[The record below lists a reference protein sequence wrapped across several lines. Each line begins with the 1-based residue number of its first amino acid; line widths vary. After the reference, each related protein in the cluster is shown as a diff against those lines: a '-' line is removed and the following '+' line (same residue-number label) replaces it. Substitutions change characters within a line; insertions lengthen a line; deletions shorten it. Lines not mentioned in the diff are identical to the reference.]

1 MWISC
6 RSTPTITAFIRHVD
20 YFRGKVQYHSIFRLQ
35 RRFGDAI
42 LLTGNLFLQAI
53 AEAMSQARSI
63 VGEGVCV
70 LRMSLRIGAARLVT
84 TLMTITAVVT
94 GMGAIPIGARQSSAD
109 QPDKYT
115 WLEDIHGDRQL
126 AWVKTENART
136 AAVLEKDS
144 HFAPLEAEALK
155 VLESPERLPEPEFRN
170 GAVYNTWHD
179 AEHVRGIL
187 RRMTLKDY
195 LAAEPK
201 WETVLDYD
209 ALSKVDKQSWVGKG
223 LTCLLPDDELC
234 MVALSAGGE
243 DAVTLREMNLK
254 TGKFVEGGF
263 GLPRGKQT
271 VAWVDKDTLLIARD
285 WGPGTMSEAGY
296 AITIRQWRRGEPL
309 EGAKE
314 VFRGDTKDNGY
325 GDYPRVFLDG
335 QDHRAVMVERN
346 LSTFARE
353 NYILLPGGAKKLAL
367 PLKARVSGLLDGQ
380 LLVTLNEDWTP
391 QGQMKNIVQGSVVA
405 LELTAVEKD
414 QTRLKPTVVFA
425 PTAQEFEQWFSTTKN
440 HLILAT
446 LEHVQQRAYVYTLG
460 SDGNWTPKRLPVPD
474 NLTID
479 SVAASNTD
487 DRFFLGVEGFLT
499 PPSLWLGD
507 AGDGSFALA
516 KSQKSQFDA
525 SGDVVEQLEAISKDG
540 TRVPYFVVHRKDM
553 RYDGSNATLL
563 TAYGGFQLAY
573 TPSYSVVDGK
583 LWLEH
588 GGVYVLANIRG
599 GGEFGPAW
607 HEAGIKTHR
616 QRIYDDFYAVAQD
629 LVTRKITSS
638 RRLGILGGSNGG
650 LLMGVEFTQHPE
662 MWNAVVIQVPLLDML
677 GFEHLSA
684 GASWVGE
691 YGSVSVPEER
701 AFLASISPYNQ
712 LKPDVHYP
720 EPLIFTTTKDD
731 RVGPVHARKFAAR
744 MEEFHEPFFYD
755 EITEGGHGEGADNK
769 QEARTDA
776 EYFTYLMMKLMDSN
790 DTGHH
795 N

>member
-1 MWISC
+1 MC
-6 RSTPTITAFIRHVD
+6 
-20 YFRGKVQYHSIFRLQ
+20 
-35 RRFGDAI
+35 
-42 LLTGNLFLQAI
+42 LT
-53 AEAMSQARSI
+53 R
-63 VGEGVCV
+63 
-70 LRMSLRIGAARLVT
+70 GAARLVA
-84 TLMTITAVVT
+84 TLMTTAAVMT
-94 GMGAIPIGARQSSAD
+94 GLGAIPARAQQSSLEQSD
-109 QPDKYT
+109 NYT
-115 WLEDIHGDRQL
+115 WLEDIHGERQM
-126 AWVKTENART
+126 AWVKAENART

-155 VLESPERLPEPEFRN
+155 VLESPDRLPEPELRN
-170 GAVYNTWHD
+170 GVVYNTWRD
-179 AEHVRGIL
+179 AEHVRGIV
-187 RRMTLKDY
+187 RRTKLKDY
-195 LAAEPK
+195 LMAEPK

-209 ALSKVDKQSWVGKG
+209 ALSKTDKQSWVGKG
-223 LTCLLPDDELC
+223 LECLHPDDELC
-234 MVALSAGGE
+234 LVALSAGGE

-263 GLPRGKQT
+263 ALPRGKQT

-285 WGPGTMSEAGY
+285 WGTGTMSEAGY
-296 AITIRQWRRGEPL
+296 PITIRRWRRGQPL
-309 EGAKE
+309 ENSKE

-325 GDYPRVFLDG
+325 GDNPRVFIDG
-335 QDHRAVMVERN
+335 QGHQAAIVERN
-346 LSTFARE
+346 LSTFAHE
-353 NYILLPGGAKKLAL
+353 NYLLLPGGAKKLAL
-367 PLKARVSGLLDGQ
+367 PLKASVEGMLDGQ
-380 LLVTLNEDWTP
+380 LLVAVDEDWTP
-391 QGQMKNIVQGSVVA
+391 EGQTNKIAQGSVVA
-405 LELTAVEKD
+405 LDLAAVEKD
-414 QTRLKPTVVFA
+414 PTRLNPTVVFA

-440 HLILAT
+440 HMILTT

-460 SDGNWTPKRLPVPD
+460 SDRNWTRKRLPVPD
-474 NLTID
+474 NLTTD
-479 SVAASNTD
+479 SRTTSRTD
-487 DRFFLGVEGFLT
+487 DRFFLGLEGFLT

-516 KSQKSQFDA
+516 KSEKPQFDA
-525 SGDVVEQLEAISKDG
+525 SADVVEQLEATSKDG
-540 TRVPYFVVHRKDM
+540 TRVPYFVVHRKGM

-563 TAYGGFQLAY
+563 TAYGGFQIAS
-573 TPSYSVVDGK
+573 TPSYSPVNGK

-607 HEAGIKTHR
+607 HEAGLKTHR
-616 QRIYDDFYAVAQD
+616 QRIYDDFYAVAED
-629 LVTRKITSS
+629 LVTRKITSP
-638 RRLGILGGSNGG
+638 RRLGIRGGSNGG

-744 MEEFHEPFFYD
+744 LEEFHKPFFYD
-755 EITEGGHGEGADNK
+755 EITEGGHGAGADKK

-776 EYFTYLMMKLMDSN
+776 EYFTYLMMNLMDS
-790 DTGHH
+790 TGPG
-795 N
+795 

>member
-1 MWISC
+1 ME
-6 RSTPTITAFIRHVD
+6 TPRT
-20 YFRGKVQYHSIFRLQ
+20 
-35 RRFGDAI
+35 
-42 LLTGNLFLQAI
+42 
-53 AEAMSQARSI
+53 
-63 VGEGVCV
+63 
-70 LRMSLRIGAARLVT
+70 
-84 TLMTITAVVT
+84 T
-94 GMGAIPIGARQSSAD
+94 GMA
-109 QPDKYT
+109 
-115 WLEDIHGDRQL
+115 
-126 AWVKTENART
+126 
-136 AAVLEKDS
+136 
-144 HFAPLEAEALK
+144 
-155 VLESPERLPEPEFRN
+155 
-170 GAVYNTWHD
+170 
-179 AEHVRGIL
+179 
-187 RRMTLKDY
+187 
-195 LAAEPK
+195 
-201 WETVLDYD
+201 
-209 ALSKVDKQSWVGKG
+209 
-223 LTCLLPDDELC
+223 
-234 MVALSAGGE
+234 
-243 DAVTLREMNLK
+243 
-254 TGKFVEGGF
+254 
-263 GLPRGKQT
+263 
-271 VAWVDKDTLLIARD
+271 
-285 WGPGTMSEAGY
+285 
-296 AITIRQWRRGEPL
+296 TIRASSPRRAGHIEPCL
-309 EGAKE
+309 
-314 VFRGDTKDNGY
+314 
-325 GDYPRVFLDG
+325 
-335 QDHRAVMVERN
+335 VERN

-391 QGQMKNIVQGSVVA
+391 DGQTNKIAQGSVIA
-405 LELTAVEKD
+405 LDLAAVEKD
-414 QTRLKPTVVFA
+414 PARLKPTVVFA

-446 LEHVQQRAYVYTLG
+446 LEHVQQRAYVYTVGKDG
-460 SDGNWTPKRLPVPD
+460 SWMRKRLPVPD

-479 SVAASNTD
+479 PATASRTD
-487 DRFFLGVEGFLT
+487 DRFFLGMEGFLT

-563 TAYGGFQLAY
+563 TAYGGFQIAN
-573 TPSYSVVDGK
+573 TPSYSPVNGK
-583 LWLEH
+583 LWLER

-607 HEAGIKTHR
+607 HEAGLKTHR
-616 QRIYDDFYAVAQD
+616 QRIYDDFYAVAED
-629 LVTRKITSS
+629 LVTRKVTTA
-638 RRLGILGGSNGG
+638 RRLGIRGGSNGG

-701 AFLASISPYNQ
+701 TFLASISPYNQ
-712 LKPDVHYP
+712 LKPDVNYP

-755 EITEGGHGEGADNK
+755 EITEGGHGAGADKK

-776 EYFTYLMMKLMDSN
+776 EYFTYLIMKLMDSSSLAQS
-790 DTGHH
+790 D
-795 N
+795 